1 MKKLILLTVSLFMG
15 LGTIFAGHDRPIKVE
30 QLPEKAQKFLTTYWN
45 DVKVVKAEMD
55 KDGLEVTYDVYL
67 ENNTKIEFDKRGEWK
82 EIKSPMTEIPKGVI
96 MQNILDYVA
105 NNYSGSRIEKIKREH
120 HHYEVELTNDM
131 ELKFNKKGEFKR
143 VDY

>member
-1 MKKLILLTVSLFMG
+1 MKKMILLTVSLFMG

-30 QLPEKAQKFLTTYWN
+30 QLPEKAQKFLTTYWT
-45 DVKVVKAEMD
+45 DVKVLKAEMD
-55 KDGLEVTYDVYL
+55 KDGLEVAYDVYL
-67 ENNTKIEFDKRGEWK
+67 ENKTKIEFDKRGEWK

-105 NNYSGSRIEKIKREH
+105 NNYSGNRIEKIKREH
-120 HHYEVELTNDM
+120 HHFEVELTNDI

>member
-15 LGTIFAGHDRPIKVE
+15 LGTIFAGHDHPIKVE

-67 ENNTKIEFDKRGEWK
+67 ENNTKIEFDKKGEWK

-96 MQNILDYVA
+96 IQNIVDYVA

-120 HHYEVELTNDM
+120 HHYEVELTNDI

-143 VDY
+143 IDY

>member
-1 MKKLILLTVSLFMG
+1 MKKLILLTVRLFMG
-15 LGTIFAGHDRPIKVE
+15 LGTIFAGHGRPIKVE

-55 KDGLEVTYDVYL
+55 KDGLEVTYDVHL

-105 NNYSGSRIEKIKREH
+105 NNYSGNRIEKIKREH
-120 HHYEVELTNDM
+120 HHFEVELTNDI

-143 VDY
+143 IDY

>member
-120 HHYEVELTNDM
+120 HHYEVELTNDI
-131 ELKFNKKGEFKR
+131 ELKFNKRGKFKR
-143 VDY
+143 IDY

>member
-1 MKKLILLTVSLFMG
+1 MKKMILLTVSLFMG

-30 QLPEKAQKFLTTYWN
+30 QLPEKAQKFLTTYWT
-45 DVKVVKAEMD
+45 DVKVLKAEMD
-55 KDGLEVTYDVYL
+55 KDGLEVAYDVYL
-67 ENNTKIEFDKRGEWK
+67 ENKTKIEFDKRGEWK

-105 NNYSGSRIEKIKREH
+105 NNYSGNRIEKIKREH
-120 HHYEVELTNDM
+120 HHVEVELTNDI

-143 VDY
+143 IDY

>member
-15 LGTIFAGHDRPIKVE
+15 LGTIFAGHDHPIKVE

-82 EIKSPMTEIPKGVI
+82 EIKSPMAEIPKGVI
-96 MQNILDYVA
+96 IQNIVDYVA

-120 HHYEVELTNDM
+120 HHYEVELTNDI

-143 VDY
+143 IDY

>member
-30 QLPEKAQKFLTTYWN
+30 QLPEKAQKFLTTYWT
-45 DVKVVKAEMD
+45 DVKVLKAEMD
-55 KDGLEVTYDVYL
+55 KDGLEVAYDVYL
-67 ENNTKIEFDKRGEWK
+67 ENKTKIEFDKRGEWK

-105 NNYSGSRIEKIKREH
+105 NNYSGNRIEKIKREH
-120 HHYEVELTNDM
+120 HHFEVELTNDI

>member
-15 LGTIFAGHDRPIKVE
+15 LGTIFAGHDHPIKVE

-55 KDGLEVTYDVYL
+55 KDGLEVTYDVHL

-82 EIKSPMTEIPKGVI
+82 EIKSPMAEIPKGVI
-96 MQNILDYVA
+96 IQNIVDYVA

-120 HHYEVELTNDM
+120 HHYEVELTNDI

-143 VDY
+143 IDY

>member
-1 MKKLILLTVSLFMG
+1 MKKMILLTVSLFMG

-30 QLPEKAQKFLTTYWN
+30 QLPEKAQKFLTTYWT
-45 DVKVVKAEMD
+45 DVKVLKAEMD
-55 KDGLEVTYDVYL
+55 KDGLEVAYDVYL
-67 ENNTKIEFDKRGEWK
+67 ENKTKIEFDKRGEWK

-105 NNYSGSRIEKIKREH
+105 NNYSGNSIEKIKREH
-120 HHYEVELTNDM
+120 HHYEVELTNDI

>member
-1 MKKLILLTVSLFMG
+1 MKKMILLTVSLFMG

-30 QLPEKAQKFLTTYWN
+30 QLPEKAQKFLTTYWT
-45 DVKVVKAEMD
+45 DVKVLKAEMD
-55 KDGLEVTYDVYL
+55 KDGLEVAYDVYL
-67 ENNTKIEFDKRGEWK
+67 ENKTKIEFDQKGEWK

-120 HHYEVELTNDM
+120 HHYEVELTNDI

>member
-15 LGTIFAGHDRPIKVE
+15 LGTIFAGHDHPIKVE

-55 KDGLEVTYDVYL
+55 KDGLEVTYDVHL
-67 ENNTKIEFDKRGEWK
+67 ENNTKIEFDKKGEWK

-96 MQNILDYVA
+96 IQNIVDYVA

-120 HHYEVELTNDM
+120 HHYEVELTNDI

-143 VDY
+143 IDY

>member
-15 LGTIFAGHDRPIKVE
+15 LGTIFAGHDHPIKVE

-120 HHYEVELTNDM
+120 HHYEVELTNDI

-143 VDY
+143 IDY

>member
-1 MKKLILLTVSLFMG
+1 MKKMILLTVSLFMG
-15 LGTIFAGHDRPIKVE
+15 LGAIFAGHDRPIKVE
-30 QLPEKAQKFLTTYWN
+30 QLPEKAQKFLTTYWT
-45 DVKVVKAEMD
+45 DVKVLKAEMD
-55 KDGLEVTYDVYL
+55 KDGLEVAYDVYL
-67 ENNTKIEFDKRGEWK
+67 ENKTKIEFDKRGEWK
-82 EIKSPMTEIPKGVI
+82 EIKSPVTEIPKGVI

-120 HHYEVELTNDM
+120 HHYEVELTNDI

>member
-15 LGTIFAGHDRPIKVE
+15 LGTIFAGHDHPIKVE

-55 KDGLEVTYDVYL
+55 KDGLEVTYDVHL
-67 ENNTKIEFDKRGEWK
+67 ENNTKIEFDKKGEWK
-82 EIKSPMTEIPKGVI
+82 EIKNPMGEIPKGVI

-105 NNYSGSRIEKIKREH
+105 NNYSDSRIVKIKKEH
-120 HHYEVELTNDM
+120 HHYEVELTNDI
-131 ELKFNKKGEFKR
+131 ELKFNKKGKFKR
-143 VDY
+143 IDY

>member
-15 LGTIFAGHDRPIKVE
+15 LGTIFAGHDRPIKIE
-30 QLPEKAQKFLTTYWN
+30 QLPEKVQKFLTTYWS

-82 EIKSPMTEIPKGVI
+82 EIKSPITEIPKGVI
-96 MQNILDYVA
+96 LQNIVDYVA
-105 NNYSGSRIEKIKREH
+105 NNYSDSRIEKIKREH
-120 HHYEVELTNDM
+120 HHYEVDLTNNI

-143 VDY
+143 IDY

>member
-15 LGTIFAGHDRPIKVE
+15 LGTIFAGHDHPIKVE

-55 KDGLEVTYDVYL
+55 KDGLEVTYDVHL

-120 HHYEVELTNDM
+120 HHYEVELTNDI

-143 VDY
+143 IDY

>member
-15 LGTIFAGHDRPIKVE
+15 LGTIFAGHDHPIKVE

-67 ENNTKIEFDKRGEWK
+67 ENKTNIEFDKKGEWK
-82 EIKSPMTEIPKGVI
+82 EIKSPMAEIPKGVI
-96 MQNILDYVA
+96 IQNIVDYVA

-120 HHYEVELTNDM
+120 HHYEVELTNDI
-131 ELKFNKKGEFKR
+131 ELRFNKKGEFKR
-143 VDY
+143 IDY

>member
-15 LGTIFAGHDRPIKVE
+15 LGTIFAGHDHPIKVE

-45 DVKVVKAEMD
+45 DVKVVKVEMD

-67 ENNTKIEFDKRGEWK
+67 ENKTNIEFDKKGEWK
-82 EIKSPMTEIPKGVI
+82 EIKSPMAEIPKGVI
-96 MQNILDYVA
+96 IQNIVDYVA

-120 HHYEVELTNDM
+120 HHYEVELTNDI

-143 VDY
+143 IDY

>member
-1 MKKLILLTVSLFMG
+1 MKKMILLTVSLFMG

-30 QLPEKAQKFLTTYWN
+30 QLPEKAQKFLTTYWT
-45 DVKVVKAEMD
+45 DVKVLKAEMD
-55 KDGLEVTYDVYL
+55 KDGLEVAYDVYL
-67 ENNTKIEFDKRGEWK
+67 ENKTKIEFDKRGEWK

-105 NNYSGSRIEKIKREH
+105 NNYSGNRIEKIKREH
-120 HHYEVELTNDM
+120 HHFEVELTNDI

-143 VDY
+143 IDY

>member
-105 NNYSGSRIEKIKREH
+105 NNYSGNRIEKIKKEH
-120 HHYEVELTNDM
+120 HHFEVELTNDI

-143 VDY
+143 IDY

>member
-15 LGTIFAGHDRPIKVE
+15 LGTIFAGHDHPIKVE

-67 ENNTKIEFDKRGEWK
+67 ENNTKIEFDKKGEWK

-105 NNYSGSRIEKIKREH
+105 NNYSGNRIEKIKREH
-120 HHYEVELTNDM
+120 HHYEVELTNDI

-143 VDY
+143 IDY

>member
-1 MKKLILLTVSLFMG
+1 MKKMILLTVSLFMG

-30 QLPEKAQKFLTTYWN
+30 QLPEKAQKFLTTYWT
-45 DVKVVKAEMD
+45 DVKVLKAEMD
-55 KDGLEVTYDVYL
+55 KDGLEVAYDVYL

-105 NNYSGSRIEKIKREH
+105 NNYSGNRIEKIKREH
-120 HHYEVELTNDM
+120 HHFEVELTNDI

>member
-1 MKKLILLTVSLFMG
+1 MKKMILLTVSLFMG
-15 LGTIFAGHDRPIKVE
+15 LGAIFAGHDRPIKVE
-30 QLPEKAQKFLTTYWN
+30 QLPEKAQKFLTTYWT
-45 DVKVVKAEMD
+45 DVKVLKAEMD
-55 KDGLEVTYDVYL
+55 KDGLEVAYDVYL
-67 ENNTKIEFDKRGEWK
+67 ENKTKIEFDKRGEWK

-120 HHYEVELTNDM
+120 HHYEVELTNDI